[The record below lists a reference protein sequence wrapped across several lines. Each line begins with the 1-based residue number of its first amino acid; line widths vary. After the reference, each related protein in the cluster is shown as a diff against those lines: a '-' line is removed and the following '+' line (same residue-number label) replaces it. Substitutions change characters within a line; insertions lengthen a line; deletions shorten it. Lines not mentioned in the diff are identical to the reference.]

1 MEENRR
7 MIESEKFKEQYR
19 KVKSAFTRT
28 RKLSFS
34 MIIVFILQKSV
45 KSLQI
50 RLNEWYDWLG
60 GKTVSNSALT
70 QARANL
76 SHKAF
81 IALNARNVELFYE
94 DGDYKRYQGFRLLA
108 VDGSKIRLPKGA
120 SIKEEFGAISYRN
133 QKEEVKGEHNY
144 AQLSV
149 LYDVINKIVITAE
162 CGKARAYEVELAIK
176 HLNKV
181 NKEEDLLLF
190 DRNYATYEFMATLL
204 EQKIN
209 FVIRCPVKYTLAAEM
224 QAGTG
229 ADSRVVA
236 IKYQK
241 KTFQVRF
248 VRVLLSTGEYEI
260 LVTSLL
266 NEQSYPTEIFKEI
279 YGLRWGIETY
289 YGLIKTRLELENFTG
304 KTVESVL
311 QDLYST
317 IYLTTLE
324 TILTWETEE
333 NLETKQTNKNRQQ
346 VNHVVSFH
354 AIKTEA
360 LNLLLSDL
368 PIEKV
373 ISKLRALFLTNPILD
388 KKKPPTE
395 RKNKTARLLLH
406 YHRTQRKHGF

>member
-1 MEENRR
+1 
-7 MIESEKFKEQYR
+7 
-19 KVKSAFTRT
+19 
-28 RKLSFS
+28 
-34 MIIVFILQKSV
+34 
-45 KSLQI
+45 
-50 RLNEWYDWLG
+50 
-60 GKTVSNSALT
+60 
-70 QARANL
+70 
-76 SHKAF
+76 
-81 IALNARNVELFYE
+81 
-94 DGDYKRYQGFRLLA
+94 
-108 VDGSKIRLPKGA
+108 
-120 SIKEEFGAISYRN
+120 
-133 QKEEVKGEHNY
+133 
-144 AQLSV
+144 
-149 LYDVINKIVITAE
+149 
-162 CGKARAYEVELAIK
+162 LAIK

-388 KKKPPTE
+388 KKKTPTE